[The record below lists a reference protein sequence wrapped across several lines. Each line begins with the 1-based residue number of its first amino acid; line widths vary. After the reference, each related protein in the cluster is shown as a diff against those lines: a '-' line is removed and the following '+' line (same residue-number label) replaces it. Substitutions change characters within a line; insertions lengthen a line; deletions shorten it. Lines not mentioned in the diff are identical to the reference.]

1 MGNTGTTRRNSL
13 FLKQESGDEP
23 PSHKKEGVTHSIA
36 RRLTLSGGKGL
47 GLGSRQNTLLEE
59 EIVPPCVNSPPP
71 EPLTEDEKK
80 LLIETWK
87 ILEDDIAKV
96 GVITFISLF
105 ETHPDVQQSFM
116 PFNNIELEDLKH
128 SKQLRAHALR

>member
-23 PSHKKEGVTHSIA
+23 LSHKKEGVTHSIA

-96 GVITFISLF
+96 GVITFISIY
-105 ETHPDVQQSFM
+105 Q
-116 PFNNIELEDLKH
+116 
-128 SKQLRAHALR
+128 